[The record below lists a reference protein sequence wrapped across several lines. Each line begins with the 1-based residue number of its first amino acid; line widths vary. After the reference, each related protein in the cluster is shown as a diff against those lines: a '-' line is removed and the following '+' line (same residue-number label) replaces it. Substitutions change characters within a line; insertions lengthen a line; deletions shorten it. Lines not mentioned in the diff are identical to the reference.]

1 MSPGYLSGMLNW
13 PQLSLSDNDLSVGDE
28 TKAQRMMMEA
38 IWEIAWTII
47 SAGPNIYDFKSQ
59 Y

>member
-13 PQLSLSDNDLSVGDE
+13 PQLSLSDNVLSVADE
-28 TKAQRMMMEA
+28 TQAQRMMMEA
-38 IWEIAWTII
+38 ILETAWTII
-47 SAGPNIYDFKSQ
+47 SAGPNICDFKSR